1 MRRMLMLLAGI
12 GLTVV
17 AGCRHTEKSPIVKTF
32 QDAGGGN
39 ANQSTPDG
47 IALFLAKHDDV
58 RNQITPLCKQA
69 RSQAAADWST
79 TDEGRICTG
88 NDSANFFGKAKIKS
102 DGTKF

>member
-12 GLTVV
+12 GLTVM
-17 AGCRHTEKSPIVKTF
+17 AGCRHVEKSQIVKTF
-32 QDAGGGN
+32 QDSGGGD

-47 IALFLAKHDDV
+47 IAQFLVTHDDV
-58 RNQITPLCKQA
+58 RNRITPLCKQA

-79 TDEGRICTG
+79 TDEGRICAG